1 MRADYVIVLNK
12 GKLILEGTPKEVF
25 ANTDK
30 LKEIHLDAPFVMSLI
45 DSLRKE
51 GVDVPSDVDT
61 LEKLEE
67 YLCQ

>member
-1 MRADYVIVLNK
+1 
-12 GKLILEGTPKEVF
+12 
-25 ANTDK
+25 
-30 LKEIHLDAPFVMSLI
+30 LI

-67 YLCQ
+67 YLCR